1 MSTATWIA
9 GTAVL
14 LSVLLA
20 VALLRTRARLRRVE
34 ATTARLVARLDDEV
48 APALTHVQ
56 VEAQAAR
63 ATARRAATAAG
74 VDEPPRRLPLEPVIG
89 PVVRAVAFGAGARRT
104 LERLAGP
111 MRVRGRTGK
120 AA

>member
-1 MSTATWIA
+1 MSTAGWIA
-9 GTAVL
+9 GGAL
-14 LSVLLA
+14 LLA
-20 VALLRTRARLRRVE
+20 VALSIVLLRTRARLAGLE
-34 ATTARLVARLDDEV
+34 ARTARLEVRIDDEV
-48 APALTHVQ
+48 APVLTSVQ

-74 VDEPPRRLPLEPVIG
+74 VDEPPRRLPLEAVTG
-89 PVVRAVAFGAGARRT
+89 PVVRVVAFGAGARRT

-111 MRVRGRTGK
+111 MRARGRTGR